1 MFKPGGSWAFRWLCL
16 RCRRRAVD
24 AGEPVGIEAAYG
36 RYATI
41 EALLSRCTVRSTL
54 HGNGVGVFIG
64 PWLYWHLPLPLAL
77 ALRDSVTGALGV
89 HSESTNATA
98 LHAWCAWHF
107 EQAVAHAECR
117 DGEPHE
123 SWGTWEVSMVSQGTG
138 GGGCAVFQARDGTL
152 DTQPGML

>member
-54 HGNGVGVFIG
+54 HGSGVGVFIG
-64 PWLYWHLPLPLAL
+64 PWLYWQLPLPLAL

-107 EQAVAHAECR
+107 EQAVAHSECR

-123 SWGTWEVSMVSQGTG
+123 SWGTWEVSMVPQGTG
-138 GGGCAVFQARDGTL
+138 GGCTVFQARDGTL
-152 DTQPGML
+152 DTHPGML